1 MDKELPK
8 SELHNMIANVH
19 IGTNESFLPGIN
31 VQKASVMFRDTI
43 DLDELADRAKKDGT
57 PYSKESLTG
66 CFRTMINE
74 IYKATEA
81 GFNVDFGL
89 ARTELTVNGTFD
101 NAHAKFDPECH
112 TLVPCLRPSPR
123 LKQCVKRLPVEN
135 LGPIKDFK
143 VPRPDYI
150 SRLIRPYNP
159 QTDGKIDKLAP
170 GQPPHVSI
178 YGYNLKLMGDLLG
191 VRITISCLE
200 TGESYSVSPDE
211 LIVNSRSRL
220 CFTPKIPFT
229 PGEWE
234 ALIATQFTPTYH
246 LYKQLRYGTLA
257 FTVADEPQTSEA

>member
-89 ARTELTVNGTFD
+89 ARTELTVNEHSIMHMPNSTL
-101 NAHAKFDPECH
+101 NAI
-112 TLVPCLRPSPR
+112 PSSPAFAP
-123 LKQCVKRLPVEN
+123 LP
-135 LGPIKDFK
+135 
-143 VPRPDYI
+143 
-150 SRLIRPYNP
+150 
-159 QTDGKIDKLAP
+159 A
-170 GQPPHVSI
+170 
-178 YGYNLKLMGDLLG
+178 
-191 VRITISCLE
+191 
-200 TGESYSVSPDE
+200 
-211 LIVNSRSRL
+211 
-220 CFTPKIPFT
+220 
-229 PGEWE
+229 
-234 ALIATQFTPTYH
+234 
-246 LYKQLRYGTLA
+246 
-257 FTVADEPQTSEA
+257 

>member
-8 SELHNMIANVH
+8 SELPGMIANVL
-19 IGTNESFLPGIN
+19 IGTNQSFLPGIN
-31 VQKASVMFRDTI
+31 AQKACVMFRDTI
-43 DLDELADRAKKDGT
+43 DLDELADRVKTTGT

-101 NAHAKFDPECH
+101 NAHAKFDPEYH

-123 LKQCVKRLPVEN
+123 LKQCAKHLPVEN
-135 LGPIKDFK
+135 LGPIKDLK

-159 QTDGKIDKLAP
+159 QTDDKMDKLAP
-170 GQPPHVSI
+170 GLPPHVSI
-178 YGYNLKLMGDLLG
+178 YGVSLKLMGDLPG
-191 VRITISCLE
+191 VGITISCLE
-200 TGESYSVSPDE
+200 TGESYFINPND

-234 ALIATQFTPTYH
+234 AVVATQFTPTYH
-246 LYKQLRYGTLA
+246 LYKQLRRGTLT
-257 FTVADEPQTSEA
+257 FTVEDAPHTSEA